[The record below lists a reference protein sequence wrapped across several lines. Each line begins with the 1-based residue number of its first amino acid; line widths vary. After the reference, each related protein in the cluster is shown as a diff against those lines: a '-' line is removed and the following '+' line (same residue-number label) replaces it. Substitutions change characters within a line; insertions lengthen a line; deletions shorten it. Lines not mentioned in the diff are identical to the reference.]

1 MGNRIIY
8 MVLAGVA
15 LYGWFFVGYHT
26 YYATDAGVIST
37 GYLLAAALV
46 LILGS
51 GSGEGD
57 NPVEVVIGAITGS
70 VSHLISVGAAYVIG
84 RGIYE
89 ALNMTEAG
97 YNYMGLVHSLAVVV
111 ASGVLISITMACIRN
126 SD

>member
-15 LYGWFFVGYHT
+15 LYGWFFVGLHS
-26 YYATDAGVIST
+26 YYAADVDTIST